1 MCAWLWPSLNS
12 NGNIAIHM
20 TANYDA
26 EVRHLEVDDELSFFR
41 QARGVSVEC
50 GCFEVARRRPVNCQ
64 SFLGGDQR
72 EWK

>member
-1 MCAWLWPSLNS
+1 
-12 NGNIAIHM
+12 M